1 VAVKF
6 ASMSPTGYLR
16 QMLAAGFTAG
26 FMVVPSP
33 SVGQPE
39 NRSGDLPTLI
49 LVRHA
54 DKAAQPA
61 DDPPLTQAGA
71 KRAQDL
77 AATLRNAGVTAIITT
92 QLRRTRETAQPL
104 ATALGLVPHV
114 VKVGELALVP
124 NPAADAQ
131 FPPEVVRARA
141 EYIKLLEPAVRRL
154 SGVVLVVGH
163 DWSVTGLIASLG
175 GPQLPNIC
183 ASVYDNLFIL
193 TSAKGKAN
201 LIQARY
207 GAPTPDADCK

>member
-1 VAVKF
+1 MKINLGLRPVLAVAV
-6 ASMSPTGYLR
+6 
-16 QMLAAGFTAG
+16 TATALVIAP
-26 FMVVPSP
+26 FP
-33 SVGQPE
+33 SVAQPN
-39 NRSGDLPTLI
+39 NRTDELPVLV

-61 DDPPLTQAGA
+61 DDPTLTAAGA

-104 ATALGLVPHV
+104 ATALGVVPEV
-114 VKVGELALVP
+114 VSVGQRALVS
-124 NPAADAQ
+124 NPVTGAQ
-131 FPPEVVRARA
+131 LPPEVVSERA
-141 EYIKLLEPAVRRL
+141 EYIKLLERAVRGR

-163 DWSVTGLIASLG
+163 DWSAPGLISSLG

-183 ASVYDNLFIL
+183 SSVYDNLFVL
-193 TSAKGKAN
+193 TFAKRKAN

-207 GAPTPDADCK
+207 GAHTPDTDCK